1 MLCSNG
7 YPDKYNKDIK
17 IENLDKIKL
26 DESSLIFHAGTK
38 LVNKDI
44 FATGGRVLN
53 IVNVSDKFSES
64 KKQALNILKNIN
76 WTKGFYRK
84 DIGYKVIS

>member
-7 YPDKYNKDIK
+7 YPDKYNKNIK
-17 IENLDKIKL
+17 IENLKKIKL
-26 DESSLIFHAGTK
+26 GENSVIFHAGTK
-38 LVNKDI
+38 LVSEDI

-53 IVNVSDKFSES
+53 VVVVSNNFSES
-64 KKQALNILKNIN
+64 KKQAITILKDIN
-76 WTKGFYRK
+76 WTRGFYRK